1 MFASHTA
8 RKADREASNSLMIA
22 NAANLILRELRA
34 FLTASSASESNDAPD
49 FVVLGNI
56 AMADAPDLTPP
67 IRERVV
73 ISVVNIAEEST
84 FKNAPHFERAGTTTR
99 YRNAP
104 KYLNLF
110 VLFSANYTN
119 YETALRRLSQV
130 VTFFQGK
137 NVFTLQDS
145 PTPSTVDDPIAEMR
159 LIMEMF
165 ALSFEQVNYL
175 WASLGGKQ
183 MPFVMYK
190 VRLVRVQADRR
201 TREAPVI
208 EEVAADETA
217 V

>member
-1 MFASHTA
+1 V
-8 RKADREASNSLMIA
+8 IA
-22 NAANLILRELRA
+22 NAVNLVLRELRA
-34 FLTASSASESNDAPD
+34 FLAARNANESSDAPD
-49 FVVLGNI
+49 FVVLGNV
-56 AMADAPDLTPP
+56 ALTDVPDLTPP

-84 FKNAPHFERAGTTTR
+84 FKNAPHFERSGNGAR

-130 VTFFQGK
+130 VLFFQGK
-137 NVFTLQDS
+137 HVFTLQDS
-145 PTPSTVDDPIAEMR
+145 PVLSTVDDPIAELR
-159 LIMEMF
+159 LIMELF
-165 ALSFEQVNYL
+165 ALTFEQVNYL

-183 MPFVMYK
+183 IPFVLYK
-190 VRLVRVQADRR
+190 VRLVRVDADRT

-208 EEVAADETA
+208 EEIAAGEAA